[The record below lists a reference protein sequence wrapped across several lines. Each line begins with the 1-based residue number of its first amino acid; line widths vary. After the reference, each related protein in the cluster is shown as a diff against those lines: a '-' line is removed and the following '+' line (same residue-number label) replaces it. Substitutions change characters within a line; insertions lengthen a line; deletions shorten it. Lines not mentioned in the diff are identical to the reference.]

1 VKTSGNASIVNR
13 TGTFLF
19 LIGTVCL
26 LLVLLLLN
34 TAERM
39 AYREPPALDDLPG
52 LEAEVEV
59 VRDGA
64 GTWHIRG
71 ENWEDVLRAQ
81 GWMHARERMWQME
94 LGRLAGRGRL
104 SELFGA
110 LALPADRVMRTLGL
124 DRAAEKQVAGLPQDV
139 RERLQAYADG
149 VSAWLISKSCR
160 LPLELVV
167 LGWEP
172 EPWSLEDSAIQVG
185 LMGLTLSSNW
195 AQEAVRASL
204 EARFSADDVALLL
217 PDFDKEAFIADGTAP
232 DEIDRGDALPD
243 IHTTPKQW
251 ALVAGGISSLREF
264 LGLPTGGVG
273 SNAWAVSG
281 DHTRSGK
288 PLLANDPH
296 LGVQIP
302 TLWISGG
309 LHIPGR
315 DLVGVSLP
323 GLPSVIIGRTN
334 AFAWGFTNTMA
345 DNQDLYLERPV
356 EDDPDSYWFMDRQIP
371 FEVRREIIQVRRAE
385 PETLT
390 VRSTLHGPVINDV
403 LTQMLHGTEEVVDAI
418 EGGGSGGSTQVSRQ
432 NVDDWVKDSPPI
444 TLRWVTLEGGG
455 ELISLA
461 RILEA
466 RDWHD
471 IRQLFST
478 FLSPGQN
485 IVYADTTGS
494 IAWQFTG
501 AIPVRRGWDGSM
513 PVPGWTGQYEWD
525 GYVPFAD
532 LPHAE
537 DPGSGLIV
545 TANHRPLPLGSE
557 LFLGRWWIPP
567 WRARQ
572 IVIRLAGTSDHTVET
587 FEAIQRDVRSLAAL
601 EVVGTLTNLSAPGT
615 RTVQAMTALLK
626 WDGQLSRRGP
636 GVLYEMFIARFFD
649 EVLLDELG
657 ERGLKDYR
665 VLLEFYEGRIPVIVR
680 LLDTPDAPWWDDVRS
695 AAAEGPSE
703 IVERIWER
711 VWQEATGLFGPDPD
725 SWEWGELH
733 QLVLRHPMA
742 RFWPLTSL
750 MNRGPIG
757 LSGDNDTIFNTGS
770 SYNDPYGITVSSSWR
785 HIVDLSA
792 PVSARSILPVGNAGH
807 PLSPHYADLLE
818 EWAEGRTRPSA
829 TTWDE
834 VMAGA
839 VRTMRLRPPQ

>member
-1 VKTSGNASIVNR
+1 MNLSDTAGHASIVKW

-26 LLVLLLLN
+26 LLVLILLN

-39 AYREPPALDDLPG
+39 AYREPPALDYLPG
-52 LEAEVEV
+52 LEVEVEV
-59 VRDGA
+59 VRDGS
-64 GTWHIRG
+64 GTWHILG

-81 GWMHARERMWQME
+81 GWMHAQERMWQME

-124 DRAAEKQVAGLPQDV
+124 DRAAEKQVVGLPQDV

-149 VSAWLISKSCR
+149 VSAWLASDSCR
-160 LPLELVV
+160 LPLELVL

-172 EPWSLEDSAIQVG
+172 EPWSLEDSAIQIG

-204 EARFSADDVALLL
+204 EARFSTKDVALLM
-217 PDFDKEAFIADGTAP
+217 PDFDKEAFIAATSTLE
-232 DEIDRGDALPD
+232 EIDRGNARPD
-243 IHTTPKQW
+243 IHAAWKQW
-251 ALVAGGISSLREF
+251 ALLAGGISSLREF

-281 DHTRSGK
+281 DRTRSGK

-302 TLWISGG
+302 SLWIAEG

-345 DNQDLYLERPV
+345 DNQDLYIERPV

-371 FEVRREIIQVRRAE
+371 YEVRREIIQVRRAE

-390 VRSTLHGPVINDV
+390 VRSTLHGPVINNV
-403 LTQMLHGTEEVVDAI
+403 LTRMLHGTEEVVDVI
-418 EGGGSGGSTQVSRQ
+418 EGGGSGVSDQANSQ
-432 NVDDWVKDSPPI
+432 NVDDWVEVSPPI

-471 IRQLFST
+471 IRELFTT

-485 IVYADTTGS
+485 VIYADTTGS

-501 AIPVRRGWDGSM
+501 AIPVRHGWDGSL

-525 GYVPFAD
+525 GYVPFDD
-532 LPHAE
+532 LPRAE
-537 DPGSGLIV
+537 DPDSGL
-545 TANHRPLPLGSE
+545 
-557 LFLGRWWIPP
+557 
-567 WRARQ
+567 
-572 IVIRLAGTSDHTVET
+572 
-587 FEAIQRDVRSLAAL
+587 
-601 EVVGTLTNLSAPGT
+601 
-615 RTVQAMTALLK
+615 
-626 WDGQLSRRGP
+626 
-636 GVLYEMFIARFFD
+636 
-649 EVLLDELG
+649 
-657 ERGLKDYR
+657 
-665 VLLEFYEGRIPVIVR
+665 
-680 LLDTPDAPWWDDVRS
+680 
-695 AAAEGPSE
+695 
-703 IVERIWER
+703 
-711 VWQEATGLFGPDPD
+711 
-725 SWEWGELH
+725 
-733 QLVLRHPMA
+733 
-742 RFWPLTSL
+742 
-750 MNRGPIG
+750 
-757 LSGDNDTIFNTGS
+757 
-770 SYNDPYGITVSSSWR
+770 
-785 HIVDLSA
+785 
-792 PVSARSILPVGNAGH
+792 
-807 PLSPHYADLLE
+807 
-818 EWAEGRTRPSA
+818 
-829 TTWDE
+829 
-834 VMAGA
+834 
-839 VRTMRLRPPQ
+839 